1 MFYCCQFPGNE
12 FYIFLD
18 STSSVIK
25 FSKEKKLIYYC
36 LKKLKVLSK
45 SRKFLIKGGYLE
57 TFFFCQTHQ
66 DLKTTCSFCCDFFIT
81 NSMFHGANFRRLFFF
96 LQNDEYY
103 PYYDILEFLVRLGR
117 PIPVRLDQLPQMESQ
132 VNAARAWKERTAR
145 TFTKKGSSKKLI
157 DVSYRS

>member
-1 MFYCCQFPGNE
+1 MCFIE
-12 FYIFLD
+12 
-18 STSSVIK
+18 
-25 FSKEKKLIYYC
+25 LISGDC
-36 LKKLKVLSK
+36 
-45 SRKFLIKGGYLE
+45 
-57 TFFFCQTHQ
+57 
-66 DLKTTCSFCCDFFIT
+66 
-81 NSMFHGANFRRLFFF
+81 F

>member
-1 MFYCCQFPGNE
+1 MCFVE
-12 FYIFLD
+12 LISDFL
-18 STSSVIK
+18 
-25 FSKEKKLIYYC
+25 
-36 LKKLKVLSK
+36 
-45 SRKFLIKGGYLE
+45 
-57 TFFFCQTHQ
+57 
-66 DLKTTCSFCCDFFIT
+66 
-81 NSMFHGANFRRLFFF
+81 NFF

-132 VNAARAWKERTAR
+132 VNAARAWKERTTR